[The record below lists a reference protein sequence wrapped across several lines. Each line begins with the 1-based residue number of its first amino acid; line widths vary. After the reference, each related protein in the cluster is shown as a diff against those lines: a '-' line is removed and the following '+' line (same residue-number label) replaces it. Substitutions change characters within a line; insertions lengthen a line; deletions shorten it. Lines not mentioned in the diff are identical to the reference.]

1 MLIVIVPVCTLI
13 MLILF
18 KKIPVIKGNVVY
30 ALVSSALLA
39 LLLGKVMNPLAW
51 MKAWLDGLDRLSW
64 VMFLAVFG
72 SIYASTQTRLK
83 TLDLVI
89 DILRALFGKSSKSL
103 ICVVILALS
112 IAGSLLGDAVASA
125 TVIGMLVVGILQ
137 EIGLSGE
144 EIAATVTMGSLL
156 GSIMPPITQAVFLS
170 ASLAGASIGE
180 VTRITY
186 VTIAIA
192 MVLSMV
198 YCSLKFVR
206 IKKLP
211 EHLIP
216 KQRPCEIIQGK
227 GYRLVPLSC
236 LVGMVIL
243 FAGFDVDISVNLLNP
258 VIKFIG
264 EIPVIKGMTNSIV
277 MFLIFATVI
286 AFLFPHVRKNGAS
299 VIKEGFT
306 NAMPGLKIQMGAAF
320 LLGAFYMGGQIELV
334 KEFAIGLNE
343 NMMKIGGALSEVL
356 IGCLTGSQSTAQN
369 TIFSFFSQALI
380 ETGTNPVYAAVSSAH
395 LASGAQALPP
405 TSMTVLVVAGLISG
419 ILGKEINPVKCM
431 ILCLPLSLYLI
442 FIGVLFLYV

>member
-1 MLIVIVPVCTLI
+1 M
-13 MLILF
+13 
-18 KKIPVIKGNVVY
+18 
-30 ALVSSALLA
+30 
-39 LLLGKVMNPLAW
+39 
-51 MKAWLDGLDRLSW
+51 
-64 VMFLAVFG
+64 
-72 SIYASTQTRLK
+72 
-83 TLDLVI
+83 
-89 DILRALFGKSSKSL
+89 
-103 ICVVILALS
+103 
-112 IAGSLLGDAVASA
+112 
-125 TVIGMLVVGILQ
+125 
-137 EIGLSGE
+137 
-144 EIAATVTMGSLL
+144 
-156 GSIMPPITQAVFLS
+156 
-170 ASLAGASIGE
+170 
-180 VTRITY
+180 
-186 VTIAIA
+186 
-192 MVLSMV
+192 
-198 YCSLKFVR
+198 
-206 IKKLP
+206 
-211 EHLIP
+211 
-216 KQRPCEIIQGK
+216 
-227 GYRLVPLSC
+227 
-236 LVGMVIL
+236 
-243 FAGFDVDISVNLLNP
+243 DISVNLLNP

-286 AFLFPHVRKNGAS
+286 AFLFPHVRKNVAS